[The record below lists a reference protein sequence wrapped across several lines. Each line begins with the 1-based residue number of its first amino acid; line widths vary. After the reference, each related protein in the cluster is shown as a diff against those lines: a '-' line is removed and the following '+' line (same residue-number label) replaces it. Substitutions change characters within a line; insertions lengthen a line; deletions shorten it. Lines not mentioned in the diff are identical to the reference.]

1 MKQKTSFSLTGL
13 INQVFVFCLLS
24 TVYHMLSL
32 FHILMLRVSN
42 CRNLFFFITSVSIA
56 YMQPLLS
63 PSTFGSI
70 FFMPYPT
77 LFHVPLFQASSMKV
91 SCHFV
96 RHICIAVPRQ
106 KQWLE
111 KRCAWKGDAKSQK
124 ENKQVWPVI
133 YQNNR
138 CMGDKKTSL
147 HTSFGILH
155 SFFIYLFS
163 WLWQKKKP
171 I

>member
-1 MKQKTSFSLTGL
+1 MSRYLVDEAKDIIFIDRPHKSSL
-13 INQVFVFCLLS
+13 CLLS

-70 FFMPYPT
+70 FFMPFPT

-111 KRCAWKGDAKSQK
+111 KRCAWKGDAKRQN
-124 ENKQVWPVI
+124 ENKQV
-133 YQNNR
+133 
-138 CMGDKKTSL
+138 
-147 HTSFGILH
+147 
-155 SFFIYLFS
+155 
-163 WLWQKKKP
+163 
-171 I
+171 